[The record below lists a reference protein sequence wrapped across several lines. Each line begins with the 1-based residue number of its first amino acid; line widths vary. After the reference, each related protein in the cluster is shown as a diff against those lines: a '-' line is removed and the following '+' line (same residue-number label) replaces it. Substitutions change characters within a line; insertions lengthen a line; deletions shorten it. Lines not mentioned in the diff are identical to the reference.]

1 MAGKI
6 HEFRENVESSPLSTK
21 LRKFVDTNKN
31 GETVLNISD
40 TAKKIGSGMEKGGK
54 KIESLKGIPALKG
67 APKIKMAAE
76 LTGKGL
82 EYAGGKLK
90 KFGEITDIKIK
101 LPETYSDK
109 KTFLAKLNKKTEG
122 KV

>member
-21 LRKFVDTNKN
+21 LRKFVEN

-109 KTFLAKLNKKTEG
+109 KTFLVKLNKKTEG
-122 KV
+122 KI